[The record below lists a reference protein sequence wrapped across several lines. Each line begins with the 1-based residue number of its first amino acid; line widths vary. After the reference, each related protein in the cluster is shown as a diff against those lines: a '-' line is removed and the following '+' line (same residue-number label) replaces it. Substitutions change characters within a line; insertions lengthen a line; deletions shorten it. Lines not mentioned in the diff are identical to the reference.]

1 LRGGKTEYEE
11 MPEITGYLEK
21 AMTLNPQ
28 FAPAYATLANFYAV
42 HPETRDRALL
52 WPKKPSNWSR
62 ET

>member
-1 LRGGKTEYEE
+1 